1 MKKLDQLIK
10 NIFKYCTAKMSKE
23 DKDASLLVTNTEY
36 AALTIKQNCE
46 MLIKHDSM
54 KSA

>member
-1 MKKLDQLIK
+1 MKRLDKLIE

-46 MLIKHDSM
+46 MLIKM
-54 KSA
+54 TI